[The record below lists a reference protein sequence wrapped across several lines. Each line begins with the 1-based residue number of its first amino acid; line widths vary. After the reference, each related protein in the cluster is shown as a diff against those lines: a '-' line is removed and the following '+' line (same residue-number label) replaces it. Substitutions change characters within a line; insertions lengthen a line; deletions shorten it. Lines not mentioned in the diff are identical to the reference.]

1 MSPRPWRVTR
11 APYPPRSPRNLAHMV
26 HVDGSLRSL
35 LRVVVAA
42 LAVGLLAP
50 AALAHQTVTVGDGPD
65 RFDLVVGFTRE
76 PVFTD
81 ERNALDLVVRR
92 SVDRA
97 PIEGLARSLGVEII
111 APDGVAVHA
120 FTLRDQYG
128 RPGAYTDDVMLGVP
142 GVYTIRV
149 RGFVGDVEVDET
161 FQTHEVRPLASLRF
175 P

>member
-1 MSPRPWRVTR
+1 MIRGD
-11 APYPPRSPRNLAHMV
+11 RSI
-26 HVDGSLRSL
+26 RSTVRGVAL
-35 LRVVVAA
+35 GVV
-42 LAVGLLAP
+42 LGLLAP
-50 AALAHQTVTVGDGPD
+50 VALAHQTVTVGDGPD
-65 RFDLVVGFTRE
+65 RFELVVGFTRE
-76 PVFTD
+76 PLFTD
-81 ERNALDLVVRR
+81 ERNALDLIVRR
-92 SVDRA
+92 SEDGA

-111 APDGVAVHA
+111 APDGVATHA